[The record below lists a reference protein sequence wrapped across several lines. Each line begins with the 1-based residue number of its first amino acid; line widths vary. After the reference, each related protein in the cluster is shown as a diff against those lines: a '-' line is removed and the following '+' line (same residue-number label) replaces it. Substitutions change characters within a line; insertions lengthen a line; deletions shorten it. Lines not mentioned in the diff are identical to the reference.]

1 VPDVSRCTILQ
12 SVATAARP
20 RPGACWGSRSVWE
33 LHATCYRVCRA
44 GASIAIDDR
53 FEVWDS
59 GYISVPFDFE
69 VWLQGCKD
77 LGFTL

>member
-1 VPDVSRCTILQ
+1 MC
-12 SVATAARP
+12 
-20 RPGACWGSRSVWE
+20 C
-33 LHATCYRVCRA
+33 A

-69 VWLQGCKD
+69 VSVLRVWVEAAGTPLPAALPC
-77 LGFTL
+77 LAVAFVLRRVVLCSF